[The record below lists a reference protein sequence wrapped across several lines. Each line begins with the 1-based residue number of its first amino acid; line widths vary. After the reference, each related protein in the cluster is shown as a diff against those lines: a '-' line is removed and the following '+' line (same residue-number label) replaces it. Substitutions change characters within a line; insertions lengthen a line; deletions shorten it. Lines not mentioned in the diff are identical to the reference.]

1 VVLDALLARGD
12 LAAFLALV
20 TCVALM
26 AFLVFVAFVALV
38 DEAVLPALAGF
49 RAGAAVRLRP
59 VLVAFRAV
67 VAFVVRRLA
76 ASGAVVGLVVRRLVA
91 LAALV
96 GVTGFFLAFAGR
108 GFG

>member
-1 VVLDALLARGD
+1 M
-12 LAAFLALV
+12 AAFLALV